1 MMLRIALVAV
11 MVASITGVVA
21 LTGILPTSAQSAPTP
36 SATRS
41 FDSTSVAPE
50 GQVVVTI
57 AAADYGSAGGVTE
70 TLPAGFAYVS
80 SSLAAS
86 QVTELSG
93 NRVRFTLQGDASF
106 TYTVRAS
113 STPGPY
119 DFSGTLRDFE
129 RDDYPVGGAT
139 SLPVDAPSTPTPSA
153 TRSFDSTSVAPEGQV
168 VVTIAAAD
176 YGSAGG
182 VTETLPAGFAY
193 VSSSLAASQ
202 VTELSGNRVR
212 FTLQGD
218 ASFTYTVTASSTPGP
233 YDFSGTLRD
242 FDKTDH
248 TVGGATSLPVDAPS
262 TPTPSATRSFDSTSV
277 APEGQVVVTIAAAD
291 YGSAGGVTETLPAG
305 FAYVSS
311 SLAASQVTELS
322 GNRVRFTLQGDAS
335 FTYTV
340 TASSTPGPYDF
351 SGTLRDFDK
360 TDHTVGGATSLPVE
374 APSTPTPSAAR
385 SFDSTSVAP
394 EGQVVVTIAAAD
406 YGSAGGVTE
415 TLPAGFA
422 YVSSSLAASQVTE
435 LSGNRVRFTLQGDAS
450 FTYTVTAS
458 STPGPYDFS
467 GTLRDFDKTDHT
479 VGGAT
484 SLPVRGPSAT
494 RSFSSTS
501 VAPEG
506 QVVVTIAV
514 ADYGSAG
521 GVTETL
527 PAGFAYVSSSLA
539 ASQVTELSG
548 NRVRFTLQGDASFT
562 YTVRA
567 SSTPGPYDFSGTLRD
582 FDKTDH
588 TVGGATGATSATMVT
603 VEGPSATRSFSS
615 TSVARGG
622 RVVVSIRATNYGEA
636 GGVTETLPSGFSYV
650 SSSLRA
656 SQVTELSGNR
666 VRFTL
671 QGDAS
676 FTYTVTAS
684 STPGPYDFSGT
695 LRDFERDDYPVG
707 GATSLPV
714 RVADPEPEPD
724 PQRNRAPTFPGSLT
738 TRSIDENLAFGANVG
753 DAVRATDADLDR
765 LTYALGGTD
774 ASSFTINSSGQIMVG
789 TGTMLDFEDKPS
801 YTVTVSATDPD
812 NASDTITVT
821 VTVVNVDEDG
831 MVTITPDTTPQVGT
845 ELTASLEDPDGSV
858 ANLTWQWQKDD
869 GQGSYTDIPG
879 ATMMSYTPVMADD
892 GRRLQAT
899 AMYDDGEG
907 SGKEAMG
914 MTANAVGATGDI
926 VSRYDTD
933 GTPGISEI
941 EASIAVL
948 DYLIRSEI
956 TRDEAIQ
963 VVTAYREDPLIV
975 GHLNTVTG
983 SLSYFGPEQNN
994 GVELAALHVNQAGG
1008 VLGAQMIIVTGDT
1021 ATNPVQGVAAARALV
1036 DVEGAVAI
1044 VGALASGVTLA
1055 VAQSVTVPK
1064 QRLLISPASTSPAIT
1079 VLEDDDFLFRTTVSD
1094 AAQGVVLARLAWEIG
1109 YETAGI
1115 MLINNAY
1122 GEGLADQFEET
1133 FASLGGRVTGKVPHE
1148 DSQPTYTS
1156 ELEKATEGD
1165 PDVLLAISY
1174 PGQAEVYLR
1183 ESLDG
1188 GYSDTFLF
1196 VDGTKSPEMMEVVGW
1211 DALEGMLGTAQG
1223 SPESPSL
1230 LEFQGSYAAVHG
1242 APPEHPF
1249 IAENYDAAVLIA
1261 LAAAK
1266 AGTTTDSVAIRDALR
1281 SIANPPGE
1289 AVGPGV
1295 EGIKKAL
1302 MLIAEG
1308 KDINYE
1314 GAAGTVDFDE
1324 NGDVTGYIEIWKVE
1338 GGEIKSTGRF
1348 ELP

>member
-1 MMLRIALVAV
+1 MFRIAMAV
-11 MVASITGVVA
+11 MLTVA
-21 LTGILPTSAQSAPTP
+21 LAGVGVWLSVLPAAAQQTP

-41 FDSTSVAPE
+41 FDKTTVEPGGE
-50 GQVVVTI
+50 VVVTVAATGYGSLGAVTETLPVGFSYVSSDLDTVQVTEVDARTVRFTLQGDTSFRYTVTASSTAGNYDFSGVLRDSDRTDHDVGGANMVTVE
-57 AAADYGSAGGVTE
+57 AAAPPPEDEPSATRSFDKTTVEPGGSVTVTITAGNYGGAGAVTE
-70 TLPAGFAYVS
+70 TLPAGFSYVS
-80 SSLAAS
+80 SNLGSE
-86 QVTELSG
+86 QVTE
-93 NRVRFTLQGDASF
+93 TDAR
-106 TYTVRAS
+106 T
-113 STPGPY
+113 
-119 DFSGTLRDFE
+119 
-129 RDDYPVGGAT
+129 
-139 SLPVDAPSTPTPSA
+139 
-153 TRSFDSTSVAPEGQV
+153 
-168 VVTIAAAD
+168 
-176 YGSAGG
+176 
-182 VTETLPAGFAY
+182 
-193 VSSSLAASQ
+193 
-202 VTELSGNRVR
+202 VR

-218 ASFTYTVTASSTPGP
+218 ASFTYTVTASSTAGN
-233 YDFSGTLRD
+233 YDFSGVLRD
-242 FDKTDH
+242 SDRTDH
-248 TVGGATSLPVDAPS
+248 DVGGANMVTVEAAAP
-262 TPTPSATRSFDSTSV
+262 PPEDEPSATRSFDKTTVEPGGSV
-277 APEGQVVVTIAAAD
+277 TVTITAGN
-291 YGSAGGVTETLPAG
+291 YGGAGAVTETLPVG
-305 FAYVSS
+305 FSYVSS
-311 SLAASQVTELS
+311 SLGSEQVTETDA
-322 GNRVRFTLQGDAS
+322 RTVRFTLQGDTS

-340 TASSTPGPYDF
+340 TASSVERSHTF
-351 SGTLRDFDK
+351 SGTLRDSDRM
-360 TDHTVGGATSLPVE
+360 DHDVGGATMVSVE
-374 APSTPTPSAAR
+374 AAAPSATR
-385 SFDSTSVAP
+385 SFDKTTVEPGGSVT
-394 EGQVVVTIAAAD
+394 VTITAGI
-406 YGSAGGVTE
+406 YGGAGAVTE
-415 TLPAGFA
+415 TLPVGFT
-422 YVSSSLAASQVTE
+422 YVSSNLGSEQVTE
-435 LSGNRVRFTLQGDAS
+435 IDAQNVRFTLQGDTS

-458 STPGPYDFS
+458 SVERSHTFS
-467 GTLRDFDKTDHT
+467 GTLRDSDRNDHD
-479 VGGAT
+479 VGGAF
-484 SLPVRGPSAT
+484 R
-494 RSFSSTS
+494 
-501 VAPEG
+501 
-506 QVVVTIAV
+506 VT
-514 ADYGSAG
+514 
-521 GVTETL
+521 
-527 PAGFAYVSSSLA
+527 
-539 ASQVTELSG
+539 
-548 NRVRFTLQGDASFT
+548 
-562 YTVRA
+562 
-567 SSTPGPYDFSGTLRD
+567 
-582 FDKTDH
+582 
-588 TVGGATGATSATMVT
+588 
-603 VEGPSATRSFSS
+603 
-615 TSVARGG
+615 
-622 RVVVSIRATNYGEA
+622 
-636 GGVTETLPSGFSYV
+636 
-650 SSSLRA
+650 
-656 SQVTELSGNR
+656 
-666 VRFTL
+666 
-671 QGDAS
+671 
-676 FTYTVTAS
+676 
-684 STPGPYDFSGT
+684 
-695 LRDFERDDYPVG
+695 
-707 GATSLPV
+707 V
-714 RVADPEPEPD
+714 RVAAPEPEPE
-724 PQRNRAPTFPGSLT
+724 PQRNRAPTFPGSST
-738 TRSIDENLAFGANVG
+738 TRSIDENSVSGADVG
-753 DAVRATDADLDR
+753 DAVRATDADRDR

-774 ASSFTINSSGQIMVG
+774 ASSFTINSSTGQIMVG

-801 YTVTVSATDPD
+801 YTVTVTATDPD
-812 NASDTITVT
+812 NAPDTISVTITVG
-821 VTVVNVDEDG
+821 NVDDPG

-892 GRRLQAT
+892 GSRLQAT
-899 AMYDDGEG
+899 AMYDDSFGEG
-907 SGKEAMG
+907 KTAMG
-914 MTANAVGATGDI
+914 RTANAVGATDDI

-933 GTPGISEI
+933 GNGISEI

-948 DYLIRSEI
+948 DYLIRGDI

-1008 VLGAQMIIVTGDT
+1008 VHGAQMIIVTGDT
-1021 ATNPVQGVAAARALV
+1021 ATNPAQGVAAARALV

-1044 VGALASGVTLA
+1044 VGALASSVTLA

-1094 AAQGVVLARLAWEIG
+1094 AAQGVVLARLAWENL

-1133 FASLGGRVTGKVPHE
+1133 FASLGGRVTGKVSHE
-1148 DSQPTYTS
+1148 DSQRTYTS

-1183 ESLDG
+1183 ESLEG

-1196 VDGTKSPEMMEVVGW
+1196 VDGTKSPDMMEVVGW

-1230 LEFQGSYAAVHG
+1230 REFQRSYAAVHG

-1281 SIANPPGE
+1281 SIANPHGE

-1308 KDINYE
+1308 KDINYQ

>member
-1 MMLRIALVAV
+1 MFRKTLAIV
-11 MVASITGVVA
+11 MVAVVAGLTGVLGLSPA
-21 LTGILPTSAQSAPTP
+21 AAQQEGDPN
-36 SATRS
+36 ATRS
-41 FDSTSVAPE
+41 ISPRMVDPGGEVMVSITAD
-50 GQVVVTI
+50 
-57 AAADYGSAGGVTE
+57 DYGRFGSVTE
-70 TLPAGFAYVS
+70 MLPAGFTYVS
-80 SSLAAS
+80 VSGDLNEDD
-86 QVTELSG
+86 VDNDTEG
-93 NRVRFTLQGDASF
+93 EVGFTLLG
-106 TYTVRAS
+106 R
-113 STPGPY
+113 GP
-119 DFSGTLRDFE
+119 
-129 RDDYPVGGAT
+129 
-139 SLPVDAPSTPTPSA
+139 
-153 TRSFDSTSVAPEGQV
+153 
-168 VVTIAAAD
+168 I
-176 YGSAGG
+176 
-182 VTETLPAGFAY
+182 
-193 VSSSLAASQ
+193 
-202 VTELSGNRVR
+202 
-212 FTLQGD
+212 
-218 ASFTYTVTASSTPGP
+218 SFTYTVTASSVEGSHT
-233 YDFSGTLRD
+233 FSGVLKDEDRQGQD
-242 FDKTDH
+242 VVGDPEV
-248 TVGGATSLPVDAPS
+248 TVAAAPE
-262 TPTPSATRSFDSTSV
+262 PDPSAARSISPRMVEPGGEVMVSITAD
-277 APEGQVVVTIAAAD
+277 D
-291 YGSAGGVTETLPAG
+291 YGRFGRVTEMLPAG
-305 FAYVSS
+305 FTYVSVS
-311 SLAASQVTELS
+311 GDLEEDDVNNDTE
-322 GNRVRFTLQGDAS
+322 GEVRFTLQGRGLIS

-340 TASSTPGPYDF
+340 TASSVERSHPF
-351 SGTLRDFDK
+351 SGVLRDDDRQ
-360 TDHTVGGATSLPVE
+360 DHDVVGDPEVTVAA
-374 APSTPTPSAAR
+374 APEPDPSATR
-385 SFDSTSVAP
+385 SISPRMVEPGAEVMVSITAD
-394 EGQVVVTIAAAD
+394 D
-406 YGSAGGVTE
+406 YGRFGRVTE
-415 TLPAGFA
+415 MLPAGFT
-422 YVSSSLAASQVTE
+422 YVSVSGDLEEDDVNNDTE
-435 LSGNRVRFTLQGDAS
+435 GEVRFTLQGRGPIS

-458 STPGPYDFS
+458 SVERSHPFS
-467 GTLRDFDKTDHT
+467 GVLRDDDRQDHDVVGDPEVT
-479 VGGAT
+479 VAAA
-484 SLPVRGPSAT
+484 PEPDPSAT
-494 RSFSSTS
+494 RSISPRMVEPGAEVMVSIT
-501 VAPEG
+501 AD
-506 QVVVTIAV
+506 
-514 ADYGSAG
+514 DYGRFG
-521 GVTETL
+521 RVTEML
-527 PAGFAYVSSSLA
+527 PAGFTYVSVSGDLEEDD
-539 ASQVTELSG
+539 VNNDTEG
-548 NRVRFTLQGDASFT
+548 EVRFTLQG
-562 YTVRA
+562 R
-567 SSTPGPYDFSGTLRD
+567 GP
-582 FDKTDH
+582 
-588 TVGGATGATSATMVT
+588 
-603 VEGPSATRSFSS
+603 
-615 TSVARGG
+615 
-622 RVVVSIRATNYGEA
+622 I
-636 GGVTETLPSGFSYV
+636 
-650 SSSLRA
+650 
-656 SQVTELSGNR
+656 
-666 VRFTL
+666 
-671 QGDAS
+671 S

-684 STPGPYDFSGT
+684 SMERSHTFSGV
-695 LRDFERDDYPVG
+695 LRDDDRQDSAVG
-707 GATSLPV
+707 GASSVTVGTPPPPPPRPPV
-714 RVADPEPEPD
+714 PAPNREPVFSG
-724 PQRNRAPTFPGSLT
+724 NAV
-738 TRSIDENLAFGANVG
+738 TRSVNENSASGANVG
-753 DAVRATDADLDR
+753 ARVTASDPDR
-765 LTYALGGTD
+765 DTLTYTLAGTD
-774 ASSFTINSSGQIMVG
+774 ASSFSIGSRTGQIMVG
-789 TGTMLDFEDKPS
+789 TGTMLDFEDKAS
-801 YTVTVSATDPD
+801 YSVTVTATDPD

-821 VTVVNVDEDG
+821 ITVGDADDPGV
-831 MVTITPDTTPQVGT
+831 VTITPDTTPQVGT

-858 ANLTWQWQKDD
+858 ANQTWQWQKDD

-892 GRRLQAT
+892 GSRLQAT
-899 AMYDDGEG
+899 AMYDDSFGEG
-907 SGKEAMG
+907 KTAMG
-914 MTANAVGATGDI
+914 MTANAVGATADI

-963 VVTAYREDPLIV
+963 VVTAYREDRLIV

-994 GVELAALHVNQAGG
+994 SVELAALHVNQAGG

-1021 ATNPVQGVAAARALV
+1021 ATNPAQGVIAARALV

-1094 AAQGVVLARLAWEIG
+1094 AAQGVVLARLAWENV

-1183 ESLDG
+1183 ESLEG

-1223 SPESPSL
+1223 SPDSPSL
-1230 LEFQGSYAAVHG
+1230 REFQGSYAAVHG
-1242 APPEHPF
+1242 APPKHPF

-1302 MLIAEG
+1302 MLIDEG

>member
-1 MMLRIALVAV
+1 MVAV
-11 MVASITGVVA
+11 VAGLMGVLGLSPA
-21 LTGILPTSAQSAPTP
+21 AAQQEGDP

-41 FDSTSVAPE
+41 ISPRMVDPGGEVMVSITAD
-50 GQVVVTI
+50 
-57 AAADYGSAGGVTE
+57 DYGRFGSVTE
-70 TLPAGFAYVS
+70 MLPAGFTYVS
-80 SSLAAS
+80 VSGDLNEDE
-86 QVTELSG
+86 VDNHTEG
-93 NRVRFTLQGDASF
+93 EVGFTLLG
-106 TYTVRAS
+106 R
-113 STPGPY
+113 GP
-119 DFSGTLRDFE
+119 
-129 RDDYPVGGAT
+129 
-139 SLPVDAPSTPTPSA
+139 
-153 TRSFDSTSVAPEGQV
+153 
-168 VVTIAAAD
+168 I
-176 YGSAGG
+176 
-182 VTETLPAGFAY
+182 
-193 VSSSLAASQ
+193 
-202 VTELSGNRVR
+202 
-212 FTLQGD
+212 
-218 ASFTYTVTASSTPGP
+218 SFTYTVTASSVEGSHT
-233 YDFSGTLRD
+233 FSGVLKDEDRQGQD
-242 FDKTDH
+242 VVGDPEV
-248 TVGGATSLPVDAPS
+248 TVAAAPE
-262 TPTPSATRSFDSTSV
+262 PDPSAARSISPRMVEPGGEVMVSITAD
-277 APEGQVVVTIAAAD
+277 D
-291 YGSAGGVTETLPAG
+291 YGRFGRVTEMLPAG
-305 FAYVSS
+305 FTYVSVS
-311 SLAASQVTELS
+311 GDLDEDVVNNDTE
-322 GNRVRFTLQGDAS
+322 GEVRFTLQGRGPIS

-340 TASSTPGPYDF
+340 TASSVERSHTF
-351 SGTLRDFDK
+351 SGVLRDDDRQ
-360 TDHTVGGATSLPVE
+360 DHDVVGDPEVTVAA
-374 APSTPTPSAAR
+374 APEPDPSATR
-385 SFDSTSVAP
+385 SISPRMVEPGGEVMVSITAD
-394 EGQVVVTIAAAD
+394 D
-406 YGSAGGVTE
+406 YGRFGRVTE
-415 TLPAGFA
+415 MLPAGFT
-422 YVSSSLAASQVTE
+422 YVSVSGDLEEDDVNNDTE
-435 LSGNRVRFTLQGDAS
+435 GEVRFTLQGRGPIS

-458 STPGPYDFS
+458 SMERSHTFS
-467 GTLRDFDKTDHT
+467 GVLRDDDRQDHDVVGDPEVT
-479 VGGAT
+479 VAAA
-484 SLPVRGPSAT
+484 PEPDPSAT
-494 RSFSSTS
+494 RSISPRMVEPGGEVMVSIT
-501 VAPEG
+501 AD
-506 QVVVTIAV
+506 
-514 ADYGSAG
+514 DYGRFG
-521 GVTETL
+521 RVTEML
-527 PAGFAYVSSSLA
+527 PAGFTYVSVSGDLEED
-539 ASQVTELSG
+539 VVNNDTEG
-548 NRVRFTLQGDASFT
+548 EVRFTLQG
-562 YTVRA
+562 R
-567 SSTPGPYDFSGTLRD
+567 GP
-582 FDKTDH
+582 
-588 TVGGATGATSATMVT
+588 
-603 VEGPSATRSFSS
+603 
-615 TSVARGG
+615 
-622 RVVVSIRATNYGEA
+622 I
-636 GGVTETLPSGFSYV
+636 
-650 SSSLRA
+650 
-656 SQVTELSGNR
+656 
-666 VRFTL
+666 
-671 QGDAS
+671 S

-684 STPGPYDFSGT
+684 SMERSHTFSGV
-695 LRDFERDDYPVG
+695 LRDDDRQDHDVG
-707 GATSLPV
+707 CPCSVTV
-714 RVADPEPEPD
+714 RVAAPEPE
-724 PQRNRAPTFPGSLT
+724 PQRNRAPAFPGSST
-738 TRSIDENLAFGANVG
+738 TRSIDENSASGANVG
-753 DAVRATDADLDR
+753 DAIGATDADRDR

-801 YTVTVSATDPD
+801 YTVTVTATDPD

-821 VTVVNVDEDG
+821 ITVDNVEDPG
-831 MVTITPDTTPQVGT
+831 VVTITPDTTPQVGT
-845 ELTASLEDPDGSV
+845 ELTASLEDQDGSV

-879 ATMMSYTPVMADD
+879 ATRMSYTPVMADD
-892 GRRLQAT
+892 GSRLQAT

-907 SGKEAMG
+907 SGKEAME

-926 VSRYDTD
+926 FSWYDYDTD

-948 DYLIRSEI
+948 DYLIRSLI

-1021 ATNPVQGVAAARALV
+1021 ATNPAQGVAAARALL

-1044 VGALASGVTLA
+1044 VGALASSVTLA

-1133 FASLGGRVTGKVPHE
+1133 FVSLGGRVTGKVPHE

-1165 PDVLLAISY
+1165 PNVLLAISY

-1183 ESLDG
+1183 ESLEG

-1196 VDGTKSPEMMEVVGW
+1196 VDATKSPDMMEVVGW
-1211 DALEGMLGTAQG
+1211 DPLEGMLGTAQG
-1223 SPESPSL
+1223 SPDSPSL
-1230 LEFQGSYAAVHG
+1230 REFQGSYAAVHE

>member
-1 MMLRIALVAV
+1 MALFRKTLAIV
-11 MVASITGVVA
+11 MVAVVA
-21 LTGILPTSAQSAPTP
+21 GLMGVLGLSPAAAQQEGDP

-41 FDSTSVAPE
+41 ISPRMVDPGGEVMVSITAD
-50 GQVVVTI
+50 
-57 AAADYGSAGGVTE
+57 DYGRFGSVTE
-70 TLPAGFAYVS
+70 MLPAGFTYVS
-80 SSLAAS
+80 VSGDLNEDE
-86 QVTELSG
+86 VDNDTEG
-93 NRVRFTLQGDASF
+93 EVGFTLLG
-106 TYTVRAS
+106 R
-113 STPGPY
+113 GP
-119 DFSGTLRDFE
+119 
-129 RDDYPVGGAT
+129 
-139 SLPVDAPSTPTPSA
+139 
-153 TRSFDSTSVAPEGQV
+153 
-168 VVTIAAAD
+168 I
-176 YGSAGG
+176 
-182 VTETLPAGFAY
+182 
-193 VSSSLAASQ
+193 
-202 VTELSGNRVR
+202 
-212 FTLQGD
+212 
-218 ASFTYTVTASSTPGP
+218 SFTYTVTASSVEGSHTFSGVVIDEDRQGQDVGCPCSVTVRVAGPGP
-233 YDFSGTLRD
+233 
-242 FDKTDH
+242 
-248 TVGGATSLPVDAPS
+248 APD
-262 TPTPSATRSFDSTSV
+262 PSATRSISPRMVEPGGEVMVSITAD
-277 APEGQVVVTIAAAD
+277 D
-291 YGSAGGVTETLPAG
+291 YGRFGRVTEVLPAG
-305 FAYVSS
+305 FTYVSVS
-311 SLAASQVTELS
+311 GDLDEDVVNNDTE
-322 GNRVRFTLQGDAS
+322 GEVRFTLQGRGPIS

-340 TASSTPGPYDF
+340 TASSVERSHTF
-351 SGTLRDFDK
+351 SGVLRDDDIQ
-360 TDHTVGGATSLPVE
+360 DHDVVGDPEVTVAAAPE
-374 APSTPTPSAAR
+374 AEPSATRLISPRMVEPGGEVMVSITA
-385 SFDSTSVAP
+385 D
-394 EGQVVVTIAAAD
+394 D
-406 YGSAGGVTE
+406 YGRFGRVTE
-415 TLPAGFA
+415 MLPAGFT
-422 YVSSSLAASQVTE
+422 YVSVSGDLDEDVVNNDTE
-435 LSGNRVRFTLQGDAS
+435 GEVRFTLQGRGPIS

-458 STPGPYDFS
+458 SMERSHTFS
-467 GTLRDFDKTDHT
+467 GVLRDDDRQDHDVVGDPEVT
-479 VGGAT
+479 VAAA
-484 SLPVRGPSAT
+484 PEPDPSAT
-494 RSFSSTS
+494 RSISPRMVEPGGEVMVSIT
-501 VAPEG
+501 AD
-506 QVVVTIAV
+506 
-514 ADYGSAG
+514 DYGRFG
-521 GVTETL
+521 RVTEML
-527 PAGFAYVSSSLA
+527 PAGFTYVSVSGDLDED
-539 ASQVTELSG
+539 VVNNDTEG
-548 NRVRFTLQGDASFT
+548 EVRFTLQGRGPISFT
-562 YTVRA
+562 Y
-567 SSTPGPYDFSGTLRD
+567 S
-582 FDKTDH
+582 
-588 TVGGATGATSATMVT
+588 
-603 VEGPSATRSFSS
+603 
-615 TSVARGG
+615 
-622 RVVVSIRATNYGEA
+622 
-636 GGVTETLPSGFSYV
+636 
-650 SSSLRA
+650 
-656 SQVTELSGNR
+656 
-666 VRFTL
+666 
-671 QGDAS
+671 
-676 FTYTVTAS
+676 VTAS
-684 STPGPYDFSGT
+684 SVERSHTFSGV
-695 LRDFERDDYPVG
+695 LRDDDIQDHDVG
-707 GATSLPV
+707 CPCSVTV
-714 RVADPEPEPD
+714 RVAGPGPEPEP
-724 PQRNRAPTFPGSLT
+724 QGNRAPAFPGSST
-738 TRSIDENLAFGANVG
+738 TRSVEENSASGANVG
-753 DAVRATDADLDR
+753 AAVRAADADGDR
-765 LTYALGGTD
+765 LTYSLTGTD
-774 ASSFTINSSGQIMVG
+774 AGSFTINSGGQIMVG

-801 YTVTVSATDPD
+801 YTVTVTATDGS
-812 NASDTITVT
+812 ASDTITVT
-821 VTVVNVDEDG
+821 VTVGNVDDPG
-831 MVTITPDTTPQVGT
+831 MVTIIPDTTPQVGT
-845 ELTASLEDPDGSV
+845 ELTASLEDQDGSV
-858 ANLTWQWQKDD
+858 VNLTWQWQKDD
-869 GQGSYTDIPG
+869 GQGSYADIPG
-879 ATMMSYTPVMADD
+879 ATMGSYTPVMADD
-892 GRRLQAT
+892 GSRLQAT

-907 SGKEAMG
+907 SGKEAME

-926 VSRYDTD
+926 FSWYDYDTD

-948 DYLIRSEI
+948 DYLIRGDI

-1008 VLGAQMIIVTGDT
+1008 VLGAQMIIVTRDT
-1021 ATNPVQGVAAARALV
+1021 ATNPAQGVAAARALL

-1079 VLEDDDFLFRTTVSD
+1079 DLEDDDFLFRTTVSD
-1094 AAQGVVLARLAWEIG
+1094 AAQGVVLARLAWDNG

-1196 VDGTKSPEMMEVVGW
+1196 VDATKSPDMMEVVGW

-1242 APPEHPF
+1242 SPPEHPF

-1308 KDINYE
+1308 KDINYQ

>member
-1 MMLRIALVAV
+1 M
-11 MVASITGVVA
+11 
-21 LTGILPTSAQSAPTP
+21 
-36 SATRS
+36 
-41 FDSTSVAPE
+41 
-50 GQVVVTI
+50 
-57 AAADYGSAGGVTE
+57 
-70 TLPAGFAYVS
+70 
-80 SSLAAS
+80 
-86 QVTELSG
+86 
-93 NRVRFTLQGDASF
+93 
-106 TYTVRAS
+106 
-113 STPGPY
+113 
-119 DFSGTLRDFE
+119 
-129 RDDYPVGGAT
+129 
-139 SLPVDAPSTPTPSA
+139 
-153 TRSFDSTSVAPEGQV
+153 
-168 VVTIAAAD
+168 
-176 YGSAGG
+176 
-182 VTETLPAGFAY
+182 
-193 VSSSLAASQ
+193 
-202 VTELSGNRVR
+202 
-212 FTLQGD
+212 
-218 ASFTYTVTASSTPGP
+218 
-233 YDFSGTLRD
+233 
-242 FDKTDH
+242 
-248 TVGGATSLPVDAPS
+248 
-262 TPTPSATRSFDSTSV
+262 
-277 APEGQVVVTIAAAD
+277 
-291 YGSAGGVTETLPAG
+291 
-305 FAYVSS
+305 
-311 SLAASQVTELS
+311 
-322 GNRVRFTLQGDAS
+322 
-335 FTYTV
+335 
-340 TASSTPGPYDF
+340 
-351 SGTLRDFDK
+351 
-360 TDHTVGGATSLPVE
+360 
-374 APSTPTPSAAR
+374 
-385 SFDSTSVAP
+385 
-394 EGQVVVTIAAAD
+394 
-406 YGSAGGVTE
+406 
-415 TLPAGFA
+415 
-422 YVSSSLAASQVTE
+422 
-435 LSGNRVRFTLQGDAS
+435 
-450 FTYTVTAS
+450 
-458 STPGPYDFS
+458 
-467 GTLRDFDKTDHT
+467 
-479 VGGAT
+479 
-484 SLPVRGPSAT
+484 
-494 RSFSSTS
+494 
-501 VAPEG
+501 
-506 QVVVTIAV
+506 
-514 ADYGSAG
+514 
-521 GVTETL
+521 
-527 PAGFAYVSSSLA
+527 
-539 ASQVTELSG
+539 
-548 NRVRFTLQGDASFT
+548 
-562 YTVRA
+562 
-567 SSTPGPYDFSGTLRD
+567 
-582 FDKTDH
+582 
-588 TVGGATGATSATMVT
+588 
-603 VEGPSATRSFSS
+603 
-615 TSVARGG
+615 
-622 RVVVSIRATNYGEA
+622 VVVSIRATNYGQA

-656 SQVTELSGNR
+656 SQVTELSGNQ

-695 LRDFERDDYPVG
+695 LRDFERDDYPVV
-707 GATSLPV
+707 GATMVTV
-714 RVADPEPEPD
+714 RVAAPEPEPD
-724 PQRNRAPTFPGSLT
+724 PQENRPPAFTEGSAT
-738 TRSIDENLAFGANVG
+738 TRTVAENTGAGMNVGAAIGAN
-753 DAVRATDADLDR
+753 DAERDR

-789 TGTMLDFEDKPS
+789 TGTMLDFEDKAS
-801 YTVTVSATDPD
+801 YTVTVGATDPD
-812 NASDTITVT
+812 NASDTIAVTITVG
-821 VTVVNVDEDG
+821 NADDPG
-831 MVTITPDTTPQVGT
+831 MVTIMPDTTPQVGT
-845 ELTASLEDPDGSV
+845 ELTASLEDQDVSV

-892 GRRLQAT
+892 GSRLQAT
-899 AMYDDGEG
+899 AMYDDSFGEG
-907 SGKEAMG
+907 KTAMG

-926 VSRYDTD
+926 VSRYEDMD

-948 DYLIRSEI
+948 DYLIRSLI

-1008 VLGAQMIIVTGDT
+1008 VHGALMIIVTGDT
-1021 ATNPVQGVAAARALV
+1021 ATNPAQGVIAARALL

-1094 AAQGVVLARLAWEIG
+1094 AAQGVVLARLAWDNG

-1183 ESLDG
+1183 ESLEG
-1188 GYSDTFLF
+1188 VYSDTFLF

-1223 SPESPSL
+1223 SPDSPSL
-1230 LEFQGSYAAVHG
+1230 REFQRSYAAVHG

-1308 KDINYE
+1308 KDINYQ